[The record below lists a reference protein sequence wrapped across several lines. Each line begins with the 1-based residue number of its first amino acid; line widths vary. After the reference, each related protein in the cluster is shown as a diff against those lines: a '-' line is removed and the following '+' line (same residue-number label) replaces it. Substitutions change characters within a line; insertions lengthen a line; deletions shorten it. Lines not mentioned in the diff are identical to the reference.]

1 MARMVPMIS
10 REVWNL
16 WVISWRYLEV
26 ARR

>member
-1 MARMVPMIS
+1 VPMIS

-16 WVISWRYLEV
+16 WAISGRYLEV